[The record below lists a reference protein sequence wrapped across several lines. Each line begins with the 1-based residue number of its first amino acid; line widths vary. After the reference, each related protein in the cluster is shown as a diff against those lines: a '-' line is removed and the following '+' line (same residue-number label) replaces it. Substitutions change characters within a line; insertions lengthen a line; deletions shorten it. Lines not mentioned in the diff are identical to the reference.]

1 MRKNY
6 KVPYHIRNFIK
17 KELYNYISNEKIIKE
32 LEEKIIYESG
42 FNDGQPRGKNKISNP
57 TEEKAL
63 KIISSREIL
72 LAKKRQ
78 LQIKSAYNR
87 LSKEEKEMVD
97 SIFFKGHSQIY
108 CETHEFITKDVY
120 YHIMKKMI
128 YLTAIEYEL
137 I

>member
-17 KELYNYISNEKIIKE
+17 KELLNYKANKKLLKE

-42 FNDGQPRGKNKISNP
+42 TPDGMPRGNKLSFP
-57 TEEKAL
+57 TEEKAI
-63 KIISSREIL
+63 KITSSREIL
-72 LAKKRQ
+72 LVKKRL
-78 LQIKSAYNR
+78 LQIENALEKLDS
-87 LSKEEKEMVD
+87 EEKEIVD

-108 CETHEFITKDVY
+108 CETHEYITKDVY
-120 YHIMKKMI
+120 YFIMNKMI
-128 YLTAIEYEL
+128 YLTAIEYDL

>member
-17 KELYNYISNEKIIKE
+17 KELYNYISNEKLIKE

-42 FNDGQPRGKNKISNP
+42 YNDGQPRGNKTSNP
-57 TEEKAL
+57 TEQKAL
-63 KIISSREIL
+63 KIINSREIL
-72 LAKKRQ
+72 LVTKRQ
-78 LQIKSAYNR
+78 LQIKSALDK
-87 LSKEEKEMVD
+87 LSKEEAEMVD
-97 SIFFKGHSQIY
+97 SIFFKGHSQVY

-120 YHIMKKMI
+120 YHIMNKMI
-128 YLTAIEYEL
+128 YLTAVEYDL